1 MIKAVTS
8 ESHLGADLRKLGLD
22 SEVVDRST
30 INDTFLLAW
39 LGFSCDGS
47 KIEIVVLNVWL
58 LLSFTFTV
66 CTCIGCVFNNTT
78 LRRKTVQHIKKQKLS
93 WNLIKNVILKWEGM
107 PYKIKFHTHFYKNTL
122 HNFSIQI
129 NFNNKHKKIFNLNFH
144 KNVQMV
150 SALRKFTN

>member
-47 KIEIVVLNVWL
+47 KIEIVVLNV
-58 LLSFTFTV
+58 
-66 CTCIGCVFNNTT
+66 
-78 LRRKTVQHIKKQKLS
+78 
-93 WNLIKNVILKWEGM
+93 
-107 PYKIKFHTHFYKNTL
+107 
-122 HNFSIQI
+122 
-129 NFNNKHKKIFNLNFH
+129 
-144 KNVQMV
+144 
-150 SALRKFTN
+150 